1 MLARPKE
8 LDTVES
14 YLSRYPV
21 VAIVG
26 ARQVGKTT
34 LARAIARRWRRGPVT
49 LFDLEATSDRSR
61 LQDPMLTLGDLRGL
75 IVLDEIQRIPEIF
88 PTLRVLADRPRHR
101 ARFLILGSASPT
113 LLRQSSESLAGRIIY
128 HELKGFSLAEAGLKR
143 RKQLW
148 LRGGFPRSFLAR
160 TNELSFEWR
169 KTFVRTF
176 LERDLPQLGIQIPS
190 ETLGRFWS
198 MVAHYHGQIWNAS
211 EFARSFGVADTTVR
225 RYLDVM
231 TSTYVVRQ
239 LLPFSEN
246 LKKRQI
252 KSPKVYVTD
261 SGLLHTLLDVR
272 ESADLEGHPKVGAS
286 WEGFAMDVV
295 TRQLEAR
302 PEECYFWG
310 THSGAEL
317 DLLVVRGRRRFGFEF
332 KRTVAPKITRSMREA
347 MKDLLLDHLDVIH
360 AGDATF
366 PMTDKIR
373 AVALMDLPMVS
384 RASRAAIRKK

>member
-1 MLARPKE
+1 VLARPKE

-34 LARAIARRWRRGPVT
+34 LTRAIARRWRRGPVT
-49 LFDLEATSDRSR
+49 LFDLEATPDRAR
-61 LQDPMLTLGDLRGL
+61 LQDPMLALKDLRGL
-75 IVLDEIQRIPEIF
+75 IVLDEIRRIPEIF
-88 PTLRVLADRPRHR
+88 PTLRVLADRARHR
-101 ARFLILGSASPT
+101 ARFLVLGSASPA

-128 HELKGFSLAEAGLKR
+128 HQLKGFSLLEAGLKR

-148 LRGGFPRSFLAR
+148 LRGGFPRSFLAP
-160 TNELSFEWR
+160 TNESSFEWR

-176 LERDLPQLGIQIPS
+176 LERDLPQLGVQIPS

-261 SGLLHTLLDVR
+261 SGLLHALLDIR

-302 PEECYFWG
+302 PDECYFWG

-347 MKDLLLDHLDVIH
+347 IKDLRLDRLDVIH

-366 PMTDKIR
+366 PLADKIR
-373 AVALMDLPMVS
+373 AVALMDLAMVS
-384 RASRAAIRKK
+384 RTSQARSRKK

>member
-75 IVLDEIQRIPEIF
+75 IVLDEIQRIPDIF

-101 ARFLILGSASPT
+101 TRFLILGSASPA

-246 LKKRQI
+246 LKRRQI